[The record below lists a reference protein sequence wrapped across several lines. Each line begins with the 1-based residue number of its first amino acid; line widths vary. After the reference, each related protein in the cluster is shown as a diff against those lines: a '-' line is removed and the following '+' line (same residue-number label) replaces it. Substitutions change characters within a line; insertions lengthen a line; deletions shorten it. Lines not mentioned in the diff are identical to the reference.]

1 MRKSPCHSLRKSP
14 GDIIRRNAR
23 YHQHQA
29 RSTVQGGMTD
39 MIRYNVQLNLGNEAL
54 NSGKTITANEV
65 VTNADEKQVAHVMHL
80 HNPLIPEDVAV
91 AVLNAFCETA
101 AELMAD
107 GHAVVLKAKGE
118 AALRLYPDV
127 HIDGGNI
134 NLERAKQLDPTVTDL
149 TMDNAGKLA
158 QLAGVTV
165 RGRAEAEP
173 MLTKLLNA
181 SKTGTERVAVVEK
194 PYVAR
199 SGNTEPANPSNPSEP
214 ENPGTGGNGGNGGGG
229 NNGGGSDTE

>member
-1 MRKSPCHSLRKSP
+1 
-14 GDIIRRNAR
+14 
-23 YHQHQA
+23 
-29 RSTVQGGMTD
+29 MTD

-101 AELMAD
+101 AELMAA

-181 SKTGTERVAVVEK
+181 SKTGTERVAVIEK
-194 PYVAR
+194 PYVAMAN
-199 SGNTEPANPSNPSEP
+199 SGTEPNPNGGNTP
-214 ENPGTGGNGGNGGGG
+214 TGGGNSGNGGGG
-229 NNGGGSDTE
+229 NNTPDPNGNEGPEGE